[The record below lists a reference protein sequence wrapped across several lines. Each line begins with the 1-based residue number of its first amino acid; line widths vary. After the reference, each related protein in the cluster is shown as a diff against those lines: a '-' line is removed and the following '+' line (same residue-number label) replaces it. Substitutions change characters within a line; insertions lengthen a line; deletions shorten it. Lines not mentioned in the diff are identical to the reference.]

1 MHKDQTIAVPDD
13 YRWAPLQ
20 YARPEP
26 REALEA
32 SRAFLG
38 LLSKR
43 RSVRQFSSELVP
55 FDLVR
60 NAVATANTAP
70 WGAPA
75 QPWTFVVVRDGV
87 IRRRVR
93 RALGEVVDAPCL
105 VAVFARSCAVEGT
118 GRHRAPEAAPS
129 VGLASGLLVASLQVA
144 GLATLVITPPSSAE
158 LGLILDRPESE
169 LPYLVVLVGYP
180 APEAIVPQQDRRPLE
195 EVMVTIPPPG

>member
-1 MHKDQTIAVPDD
+1 MAVPDD
-13 YRWAPLQ
+13 YRWAPLH

-38 LLSKR
+38 LMSKR
-43 RSVRQFSSELVP
+43 RSVRQFSSEPVP
-55 FDLVR
+55 YDLVR
-60 NAVATANTAP
+60 NAVATAATAP
-70 WGAPA
+70 WAAPV

-93 RALGEVVDAPCL
+93 RALGEVVDAPYL
-105 VAVFARSCAVEGT
+105 VAVFARSSAVEGA

-129 VGLASGLLVASLQVA
+129 VGLASGMLVASLHVA
-144 GLATLVITPPSSAE
+144 GLATLVITPRSSAE
-158 LGLILDRPESE
+158 LGFILDRPESE
-169 LPYLVVLVGYP
+169 LPYVVVLVGYP

-195 EVMVTIPPPG
+195 EVMVSIPPPD